1 MSGTGTSFEQQYNTT
16 HSGILPLPLPS
27 NIEGNPS
34 IYENGEGSMS
44 VNIAPNLSLGG
55 KGKNKNVK
63 RKSVKRKSLKRKSLK
78 RKSVKRKSV
87 KRKSTKRIKKNNIK
101 RSIRNKI
108 I

>member
-55 KGKNKNVK
+55 KGKNKNDE
-63 RKSVKRKSLKRKSLK
+63 KSVKRKST
-78 RKSVKRKSV
+78 KRKSV

>member
-1 MSGTGTSFEQQYNTT
+1 MSGTGTSFEQQYNTI

-34 IYENGEGSMS
+34 IYENREGSIS

-55 KGKNKNVK
+55 KGKNKNNKKSIKK
-63 RKSVKRKSLKRKSLK
+63 RKSI
-78 RKSVKRKSV
+78 
-87 KRKSTKRIKKNNIK
+87 KRIKKCCNKKYNKK
-101 RSIRNKI
+101 RSVRNKI